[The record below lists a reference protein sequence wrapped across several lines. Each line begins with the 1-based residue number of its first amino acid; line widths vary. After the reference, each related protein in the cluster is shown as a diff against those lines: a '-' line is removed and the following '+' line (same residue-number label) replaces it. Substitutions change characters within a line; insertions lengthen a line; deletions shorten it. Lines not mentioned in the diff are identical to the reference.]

1 MKVRAEDGGKN
12 MKNNIILI
20 GFMGSG
26 KSTVGKELAKQM
38 EYPFSDTDT
47 VIETNA
53 NTTISNIFA
62 QNGEEYFRNLETKT
76 LEEMVEKTE
85 KSVIATGGGLPL
97 RECNAKLLQELGLVV
112 YLKVRKET
120 VLKRLKGDKTRPILA
135 GDNVD
140 EKVEKLL
147 EFREPLYEIAAH
159 LEVVVDDKTVA
170 DITEEIIRNYNLL
183 ESHKN
188 K

>member
-1 MKVRAEDGGKN
+1 

-26 KSTVGKELAKQM
+26 KSTVGRELAKQM

-47 VIETNA
+47 LIENNA
-53 NTTISNIFA
+53 KTSISNIFT

-76 LEEMVEKTE
+76 LEDMVVTTE

-97 RECNAKLLQELGLVV
+97 RERNAALLKELGFVV
-112 YLKVRKET
+112 YLKVSKET
-120 VLKRLKGDKTRPILA
+120 VLKRLKGDTSRPILA
-135 GDNVD
+135 GENVE

-159 LEVVVDDKTVA
+159 MEVIVDDKSVE
-170 DITEEIIRNYNLL
+170 DITEEIMRNYNLL
-183 ESHKN
+183 ENHKN